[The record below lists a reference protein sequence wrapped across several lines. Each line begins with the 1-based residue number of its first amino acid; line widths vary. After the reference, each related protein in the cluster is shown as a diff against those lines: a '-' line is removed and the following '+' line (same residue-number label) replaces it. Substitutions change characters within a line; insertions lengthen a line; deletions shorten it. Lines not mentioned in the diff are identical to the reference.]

1 MAYLIH
7 YVNIFLFL
15 FIADISLYTQNC
27 NSNEFEFQ
35 LILNLDNYPLE
46 TSWELFQNDSLIHAG
61 DTSGVNLCLDTNHC
75 YSFLIHDTYGDGI
88 CCGYGIGSYYLLL
101 NGDTIRS
108 GGEFL
113 YDEETTFNCPPG
125 FYCSNAI
132 TINEGSYI
140 AQPID
145 AWYVFSPDSTG
156 IYQITTC
163 GMNSCDTK
171 IWIYDTCLYN
181 LDSTNAGTI
190 FYNDDNDSCFLEAE
204 LYGIMIVG
212 ENYYLRVGDK
222 NNSCNDT
229 IYWDIHYY
237 SPVYGCMDSN
247 SCNYHPLATISDTCY
262 AYGDTLCPQP
272 DLWLLEDELVNSLQ
286 FDTLTNTDACTINEG
301 CLKGFGERDIVR
313 FTTWIKNIGNA
324 DYYIGSPSSY
334 PGQFDYDNCHQHFH
348 YAGYARYDL
357 YDDLGN
363 QLPVGFKNGFCVM
376 DLECMDGGDQKYGC
390 SNMGISAQ
398 CGDIYGA
405 YLDCQWIDVT
415 DLDTGKYTLVTKVN
429 WDGAADALG
438 KYEISYTNNFAQL
451 CFYLDR
457 DSLGSVSVQIDT
469 NCSPYVDCA
478 GILYGNTEIDCNG
491 VCGGT
496 AIMGDLNANNVEDQ
510 NDAAQYVSEI
520 LGNSIV
526 PSSCNDLNN
535 DGNISVYDASLINS
549 CVLYGLSHDHSGGAF
564 HDHCSFPFGVKDIYD
579 TVYLTLLGVNYA
591 DQYVDVGIKSSNED
605 ITAYEF
611 NVSGLSILNVDNM
624 IDVND
629 YPIQPDFSIGGS
641 KVIGISYEDSSI
653 NRMNNYQH
661 LCRINY
667 FDLDGNDI
675 CIDSIIDIVNINHH
689 TTTTIIEN
697 GCLNI
702 ASNSNNSPKQ
712 PEFKIIPNPS
722 SGIIDVCY
730 NLHNKQ
736 NLLVQF
742 QNSIGEIVY
751 SKKIYNANKGKLNLD
766 ISDFPTGIYMVNFQ
780 GLNEVKTLKLIKN

>member
-7 YVNIFLFL
+7 YVNIFLFI

-35 LILNLDNYPLE
+35 LILNPDNYPQE
-46 TSWELFQNDSLIHAG
+46 SSWELFQNDSLIHAG
-61 DTSGVNLCLDTNHC
+61 DTNDISVCLDSNYC
-75 YSFLIHDTYGDGI
+75 YSFVIHDSYGDGI
-88 CCGYGIGSYYLLL
+88 CCGYGIGSYHLLID
-101 NGDTIRS
+101 GDTLRS
-108 GGEFL
+108 GGEFS
-113 YDEETTFNCPPG
+113 YHEETSFNCPPG
-125 FYCSNAI
+125 YYCNQAI
-132 TINEGSYI
+132 PVNEGSYL
-140 AQPID
+140 ANPID
-145 AWYVFSPDSTG
+145 AWFTFSPDSTG
-156 IYQITTC
+156 IYQISTC
-163 GMNSCDTK
+163 GMNFCDTK
-171 IWIYDTCLYN
+171 IWVYDTCLYKIDTSN
-181 LDSTNAGTI
+181 TGTL
-190 FYNDDNDSCFLEAE
+190 FYNDDNDSCFIEAE
-204 LYGIMIVG
+204 LNGIMITG
-212 ENYYLRVGDK
+212 ENYLIRIGDK
-222 NNSCNDT
+222 NNSCNDSVQWS
-229 IYWDIHYY
+229 INYY
-237 SPVYGCMDSN
+237 SPIYGCMDSN
-247 SCNYHPLATISDTCY
+247 SCNYNPLATISDTCY
-262 AYGDTLCPQP
+262 AHGDTLCPQP
-272 DLWLLEDELVNSLQ
+272 DLWLLENELVNSMQIDAL
-286 FDTLTNTDACTINEG
+286 LNTDPCTINEG
-301 CLKGFGERDIVR
+301 CLNGFGKRDVLR
-313 FTTWIKNIGNA
+313 FTTWIKNIGNS

-334 PGQFDYDNCHQHFH
+334 PSQFDYDNCHQHYH

-357 YDDLGN
+357 YDDQGN

-376 DLECMDGGDQKYGC
+376 DLECIDGGDQKYGC

-415 DLDTGKYTLVTKVN
+415 GLDTGIYTLVTKVN
-429 WDGAADALG
+429 WDGSPDALG
-438 KYEISYTNNFAQL
+438 NYELTYSNNFAQA

-457 DSLGSVSVQIDT
+457 DPNGNVSFTLDT
-469 NCSPYVDCA
+469 NCVPYTDCA
-478 GILYGNTEIDCNG
+478 GITYGNTLVDCNG

-496 AIMGDLNANNVEDQ
+496 AIMGDLNNNNVEDQ

-526 PSSCNDLNN
+526 PNSCNDLNN
-535 DGNISVYDASLINS
+535 DGAITVYDASLINS
-549 CVLYGLSHDHSGGAF
+549 CVLYGLSHDHSGGAI

-667 FDLDGNDI
+667 FNLDGNDI

-689 TTTTIIEN
+689 TTTTIIED

-702 ASNSNNSPKQ
+702 ASNSNNTPKQ